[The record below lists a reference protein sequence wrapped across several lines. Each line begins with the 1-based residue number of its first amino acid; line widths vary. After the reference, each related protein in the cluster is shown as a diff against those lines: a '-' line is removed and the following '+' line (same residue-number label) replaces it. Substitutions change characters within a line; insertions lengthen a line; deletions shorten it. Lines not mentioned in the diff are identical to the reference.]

1 VTSLIAWQWR
11 WCYALSSIKT
21 QHKIISAKH
30 EKVTLL
36 VRTNSQIKTRFNTKT
51 AIALHTWRTTQKS
64 QVHNCTSHSTIT
76 IKHNRALKIFKCF
89 PAYLGLSKI
98 GGVPIWGKTYRVTIW
113 FSHNSKHET
122 LQRCRKLEA
131 RNSTKVSQETEGCFL
146 SFIASRIDKNHDF
159 FSNQKNRI

>member
-98 GGVPIWGKTYRVTIW
+98 GWVPIWGKTYRVTIW

-122 LQRCRKLEA
+122 LQRFLRRPKVVFSASLRA
-131 RNSTKVSQETEGCFL
+131 GLTKIT
-146 SFIASRIDKNHDF
+146 IF
-159 FSNQKNRI
+159 FQIKKIGFKKI